1 MKENKVLT
9 VRAYDLMKTF
19 VALAEPSCSLKFVFW
34 DKVYKYLMSV
44 WIGEL
49 EHNVNDKNL
58 LVEVDTTDILNYYNY
73 IVTGDILS
81 PVLRRALFCSSGAN
95 IINLVLNPI

>member
-1 MKENKVLT
+1 M
-9 VRAYDLMKTF
+9 
-19 VALAEPSCSLKFVFW
+19 FW
-34 DKVYKYLMSV
+34 DKVYKNLMSV

-58 LVEVDTTDILNYYNY
+58 LVEVDTTDILNSYNY

-81 PVLRRALFCSSGAN
+81 PVLRRALLLFLGG
-95 IINLVLNPI
+95 

>member
-1 MKENKVLT
+1 M
-9 VRAYDLMKTF
+9 
-19 VALAEPSCSLKFVFW
+19 
-34 DKVYKYLMSV
+34 
-44 WIGEL
+44 GEL

-58 LVEVDTTDILNYYNY
+58 LVEVDTTDILNYYNH

-81 PVLRRALFCSSGAN
+81 SVLRRVLFRSSVAN

>member
-1 MKENKVLT
+1 M
-9 VRAYDLMKTF
+9 
-19 VALAEPSCSLKFVFW
+19 
-34 DKVYKYLMSV
+34 
-44 WIGEL
+44 GEL

-58 LVEVDTTDILNYYNY
+58 LVEVDTTDILNYYNH

-81 PVLRRALFCSSGAN
+81 SVLRRVLFRSSGAN

>member
-1 MKENKVLT
+1 M
-9 VRAYDLMKTF
+9 
-19 VALAEPSCSLKFVFW
+19 
-34 DKVYKYLMSV
+34 
-44 WIGEL
+44 GEL

-58 LVEVDTTDILNYYNY
+58 LVEIDTTDILNYYNH

-81 PVLRRALFCSSGAN
+81 SVLRRVLFRSSVAN

>member
-1 MKENKVLT
+1 M
-9 VRAYDLMKTF
+9 
-19 VALAEPSCSLKFVFW
+19 FW

-49 EHNVNDKNL
+49 EHNVIDKNL

>member
-1 MKENKVLT
+1 
-9 VRAYDLMKTF
+9 
-19 VALAEPSCSLKFVFW
+19 
-34 DKVYKYLMSV
+34 MS
-44 WIGEL
+44 EL

-58 LVEVDTTDILNYYNY
+58 LVEVDTTDILNYYNH

-81 PVLRRALFCSSGAN
+81 SVLRRVLFRSSVAN